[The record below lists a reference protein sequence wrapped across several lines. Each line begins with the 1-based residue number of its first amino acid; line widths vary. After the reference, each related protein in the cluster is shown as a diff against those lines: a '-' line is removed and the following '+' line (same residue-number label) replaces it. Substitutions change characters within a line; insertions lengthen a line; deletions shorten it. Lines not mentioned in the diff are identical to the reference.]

1 MLLRSGRLTRRAIA
15 VPHARIQSLTLR
27 QGWLETRLGLAT
39 VHVVP
44 APGPVSPVLAHLDVA
59 RAEDFLAEVSE
70 RARSARRRSEPPRAP
85 LAPDPSG
92 LVDWSRHPQG
102 TPEPERP

>member
-1 MLLRSGRLTRRAIA
+1 VLLRHGRLTRRAIA
-15 VPHARIQSLTLR
+15 VPHARIQSLTVR

-59 RAEDFLAEVSE
+59 HAEGFLAEVSE

-85 LAPDPSG
+85 LAPDPPG
-92 LVDWSRHPQG
+92 LVDWSPHPQG